1 LTQLQKVPGINAT
14 RAATLYDTHHIGTV
28 AELARVP
35 HLLTPAQLLEATYF
49 VDFQRAAPA
58 EQVAAVDDAL
68 AAVLRDGCGGA
79 FNGAVCGA
87 YRRGEATCRDVDAVL
102 VATAAG
108 ASLVDGLALVLDA
121 GVAAGLFTQYVVLEG
136 GTSAVVAVPLPVG
149 RTVPPVSAADM
160 AAIVR
165 TATRPLPAA
174 AAAAAPAAV
183 VPRAAA
189 ASEPAAAVAA
199 EPAEDP
205 FGDLEIPDVDAVDA
219 FEAAALQTASAQFA
233 TADNM
238 RDMRAAAAQRSAAA
252 AAAAA
257 PAAGDGGGGGGGG
270 GGSSSGAGAAAAAEA
285 ALDLS
290 VPAQFLRLRLLA
302 VRDCDAGAALIT
314 ATGPPAYLEML
325 RKHAASVDMAF
336 DGVSVRPLHKTTLS
350 AAVVG
355 GAKKGAAGFFKKP
368 AAAAAA
374 PAGEARVITEA
385 GAPLALGTEEAV
397 FAALHL
403 PAVEPTARAAAAA
416 AAAATAAAAAAA
428 AAPSAAAA
436 AAGE

>member
-1 LTQLQKVPGINAT
+1 MTWRSLTWMPWMRLRQPRCRPPPRSLPPRTTCAICAQQQRNGQQQPP
-14 RAATLYDTHHIGTV
+14 L
-28 AELARVP
+28 P
-35 HLLTPAQLLEATYF
+35 PPQLLA
-49 VDFQRAAPA
+49 
-58 EQVAAVDDAL
+58 
-68 AAVLRDGCGGA
+68 
-79 FNGAVCGA
+79 
-87 YRRGEATCRDVDAVL
+87 
-102 VATAAG
+102 
-108 ASLVDGLALVLDA
+108 
-121 GVAAGLFTQYVVLEG
+121 
-136 GTSAVVAVPLPVG
+136 
-149 RTVPPVSAADM
+149 M
-160 AAIVR
+160 
-165 TATRPLPAA
+165 
-174 AAAAAPAAV
+174 
-183 VPRAAA
+183 
-189 ASEPAAAVAA
+189 
-199 EPAEDP
+199 
-205 FGDLEIPDVDAVDA
+205 
-219 FEAAALQTASAQFA
+219 
-233 TADNM
+233 
-238 RDMRAAAAQRSAAA
+238 
-252 AAAAA
+252 
-257 PAAGDGGGGGGGG
+257 
-270 GGSSSGAGAAAAAEA
+270 AAEA

-416 AAAATAAAAAAA
+416 AAASTAAAAAATV
-428 AAPSAAAA
+428 PSAAAA